1 MAVGHGKLH
10 GPDCGGASWQA
21 SHPHRKPLC
30 RGGASR
36 PGGGGGGGGG
46 VNGTAGAHP
55 RRGRLTG
62 AGARPR
68 QGWSLPASGRSLPC
82 LELARTEVGPR
93 RGCSLVLVGV
103 ESLGLEVALVG
114 AELAEAEAHPCRG
127 WSSPS
132 PRLSSPSPFFL
143 AEREG

>member
-36 PGGGGGGGGG
+36 PGGGG
-46 VNGTAGAHP
+46 VHGTAGAHP